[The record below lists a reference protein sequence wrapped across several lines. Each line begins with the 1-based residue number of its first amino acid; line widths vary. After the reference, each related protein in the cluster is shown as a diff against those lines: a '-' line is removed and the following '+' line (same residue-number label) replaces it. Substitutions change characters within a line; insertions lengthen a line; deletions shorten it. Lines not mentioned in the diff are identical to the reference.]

1 MKKQQVRRKALKKQ
15 KKVMITPGR
24 VILELALWDF
34 SGDEVII
41 RHYANQL
48 AQAILTSYNLDNF
61 GPVSFGLKD
70 EE

>member
-1 MKKQQVRRKALKKQ
+1 MKKPKVKRKALKKQ

-34 SGDEVII
+34 TGDDAII
-41 RHYANQL
+41 RHNANEL
-48 AQAILTSYNLDNF
+48 ARAILTSYNLDNF
-61 GPVSFGLKD
+61 GPIGFGLKD